1 MKNTVSREL
10 MFLVVV
16 AFLFNMIGQV
26 INPVLTLYMID
37 VGASAVE
44 VGLMLAVSFLVGVV
58 ARIPSGIA
66 SDRFGKTPIILIAFI
81 TQFFSLVLL
90 YIIPHPIWFYLVL
103 GVQTLPMALFWSP
116 AAALASDIAPLEK
129 RGEAMGRYFTAF
141 GLAMFLGPLLC
152 SFLVAFL
159 SYRTMLLVLLPLPLL
174 SLVVFV
180 KGGIARQ
187 NIAPTKQYNTSGDS
201 VIHSLK
207 TIFRSRNI
215 KALYVTSILNAIPL
229 AVFAAIFSIYA
240 QETLF
245 FTPTIISL
253 LFTAR
258 GGANALIRI
267 PVGRISDKIGSRKK
281 PLIMS
286 YILLALVYFI
296 ISMTGNYF
304 LLVLAMVVF
313 GFGWGIRA
321 AVGNTL
327 LVESVNSENR
337 GLALSIY
344 NTIFTTGQFLGSS
357 LVGVMVPILT
367 ATEIFKL
374 SSLYYL
380 LGILILTI
388 AVSEKT
394 RAQPRGV
401 TCSS

>member
-1 MKNTVSREL
+1 M
-10 MFLVVV
+10 
-16 AFLFNMIGQV
+16 
-26 INPVLTLYMID
+26 
-37 VGASAVE
+37 
-44 VGLMLAVSFLVGVV
+44 
-58 ARIPSGIA
+58 
-66 SDRFGKTPIILIAFI
+66 
-81 TQFFSLVLL
+81 
-90 YIIPHPIWFYLVL
+90 
-103 GVQTLPMALFWSP
+103 
-116 AAALASDIAPLEK
+116 
-129 RGEAMGRYFTAF
+129 
-141 GLAMFLGPLLC
+141 
-152 SFLVAFL
+152 
-159 SYRTMLLVLLPLPLL
+159 
-174 SLVVFV
+174 
-180 KGGIARQ
+180 
-187 NIAPTKQYNTSGDS
+187 
-201 VIHSLK
+201 
-207 TIFRSRNI
+207 
-215 KALYVTSILNAIPL
+215 
-229 AVFAAIFSIYA
+229 
-240 QETLF
+240 
-245 FTPTIISL
+245 
-253 LFTAR
+253 
-258 GGANALIRI
+258 
-267 PVGRISDKIGSRKK
+267 GSRKK

-286 YILLALVYFI
+286 YIFLSLVYFI